1 MKTFVLA
8 LMLLLPLSASAAE
21 PVPVAEKAVEANEA
35 RHTEHKFGDDVG
47 GIEPAIDEGTTS
59 LGSTSCGNC
68 YLDHNGDLLPEF
80 VEKQEWLKAHPEAK
94 SAIGSTSLN

>member
-35 RHTEHKFGDDVG
+35 RHTTHEVGDDVSRL
-47 GIEPAIDEGTTS
+47 EPAIGEGTTS

-68 YLDHNGDLLPEF
+68 DLDQNGDLLPEF
-80 VEKQEWLKAHPEAK
+80 VEMQEWLKAHPVATTEL
-94 SAIGSTSLN
+94 GSSSN